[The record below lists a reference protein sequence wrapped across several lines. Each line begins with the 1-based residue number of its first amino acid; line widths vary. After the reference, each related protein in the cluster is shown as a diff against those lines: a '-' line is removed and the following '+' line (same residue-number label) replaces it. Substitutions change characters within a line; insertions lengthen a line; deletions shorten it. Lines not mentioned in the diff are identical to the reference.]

1 MSHDAVGHVPTT
13 GRGSL
18 PFLLM
23 HDEALVVLA
32 SMSLE
37 RAGVRLLDFTDTWA
51 DVQRYDAPLVLHDPL
66 CPLAPVDHLASC
78 VELAVDDGVVVVGT
92 RPVTDT
98 MKTVSDDVVGRTVDR
113 ESLVGVT
120 TPVVLPPS
128 VVGDLDDWPD
138 VDDFAA
144 LVERLRGRFEIR
156 FVEAPALAR
165 RVQDESDLALL
176 AALAGG

>member
-1 MSHDAVGHVPTT
+1 MSHAPVGHVPTT

-23 HDEALVVLA
+23 HNEALLVLA
-32 SMSLE
+32 SFALE
-37 RAGVRLLDFTDTWA
+37 EAGIQLLDFTDTWA
-51 DVQRYDAPLVLHDPL
+51 DVQGYDAPLVLHDPL

-78 VELAVDDGVVVVGT
+78 VELAVDDGVVVVGV

-128 VVGDLDDWPD
+128 VIADLDDWPD
-138 VDDFAA
+138 LDDFAA
-144 LVERLRGRFEIR
+144 LVERLRTRFEIR

-176 AALAGG
+176 DALARG